1 LEKDLFWEETNAKN
15 TQWGPRLTTTKGR
28 ELMKAIN
35 SINGIIHT
43 TGRPTYWPTD
53 RNKIPDVIDFY
64 ISKKVPMH
72 YMKIED
78 SYDLD
83 SDHSPII
90 MTLCNKIIKKESNY
104 ALTNKFTDWESFQ
117 SELNEKIQLNV
128 PLRTT
133 HQLDIETERIVDLI
147 QEVAWNN
154 IPQIKKEDNWK

>member
-1 LEKDLFWEETNAKN
+1 
-15 TQWGPRLTTTKGR
+15 
-28 ELMKAIN
+28 MKAIN
-35 SINGIIHT
+35 NINGYIHT

-64 ISKKVPMH
+64 ISKKVQMR

-90 MTLCNKIIKKESNY
+90 MTLSDKIFKKDANPT
-104 ALTNKFTDWESFQ
+104 LTNKFTDWESFQ
-117 SELNEKIQLNV
+117 SELNGKIQLNV

-133 HQLDIETERIVDLI
+133 RQLDIATERIVDLI
-147 QEVAWNN
+147 QEVAWNYT
-154 IPQIKKEDNWK
+154 PQIKKK

>member
-1 LEKDLFWEETNAKN
+1 V
-15 TQWGPRLTTTKGR
+15 GVTTKGR

-35 SINGIIHT
+35 SINGNIYT

-53 RNKIPDVIDFY
+53 RNKIPDVIDFC
-64 ISKKVPMH
+64 ISKKVLMH

-78 SYDLD
+78 SYDLN

-90 MTLCNKIIKKESNY
+90 MTLSDKIIKKEANPT
-104 ALTNKFTDWESFQ
+104 LPNKFTDWESFQ

-133 HQLDIETERIVDLI
+133 QQLDIETEL
-147 QEVAWNN
+147 WT
-154 IPQIKKEDNWK
+154 